1 MVLAAQDLVK
11 LYFLSLVNVFF
22 SLQPP
27 APTSTL
33 KKKKKKKN
41 SNSNNYKKM

>member
-1 MVLAAQDLVK
+1 MVLAAQDLVE

-33 KKKKKKKN
+33 KKNN